1 MSEPSLRLSGI
12 SKRYPGVQALREVS
26 LECVAGEVHAVLGEN
41 GSGKSTLLK
50 IASGA
55 LMPDDGTIEI
65 LGNRL
70 ASADTSQAHHFGLAT
85 VYQDNS
91 LVPELTV
98 AQNIYLG
105 TMDQSLPY
113 RRLAAWAEEQLA
125 PYDLAIDS
133 SARVADLSP
142 AQRQFLE
149 VVKALVSKPEVLLLD
164 EPTASLDVNDVDTL
178 HRIVRRIVAGGTT
191 VVYVSHRLPEI
202 LSLAQR
208 VTVLRDGEG
217 QGTFETHA
225 LSEDDLIALM
235 VGRPIEAE
243 FPPKRGAE
251 ILSSETCLA
260 LQGLSGDAFSDV
272 AFEVHRGEILGL
284 AGAEGNGQREVLRA
298 IGGFEDASGVL
309 SCEGRRIPLASPQRA
324 LGAGVMMLSGD
335 RAVESIYP
343 AMSVRENITIQVLKD
358 FATASVISG
367 RKERARTREMIE
379 ELDIVTASLDQPIV
393 SLSGGNQQK
402 SMLARSF
409 LHGARMVLIDEP
421 TQGVDAAA
429 RFDIYQAVR
438 AKADSGTTFVINSSD
453 ALELAGL
460 CDRVLVFSRGRLIK
474 ELTGDEVSEQNIVS
488 SFLTSRVRR
497 TSESAAAAPTESA
510 TPAGFALTRDLGRLA
525 LARDQWWTPLGFL
538 LLLIVLVGAYAS
550 SQSDTFL
557 SPLNGRH
564 LLLATA
570 PLALV
575 AMAQLNV
582 LLVGGFDMSV
592 GSLMSVTVVAA
603 SFLIGMGVDIPVLFG
618 GTLACLGIGV
628 FVGVING
635 GMVRRLH
642 INPVITTIAMLSV
655 LQGVAL
661 HFRPVPTGLVEP
673 DFMGALRTRID
684 FLPVSFLGLIAL
696 AVLGDLWLYRTK
708 SGLRLRAVGFHEEAA
723 RRNGIRTGFVHV
735 RAYVI
740 SGGIAALAGLFLSTE
755 VGVGHPTVGAT
766 YTLTSIAAAVLG
778 GAALSGGRGSFS
790 GALLGA
796 IFFTLIVN
804 IMPFLAVNTAL
815 GVIVSGALT
824 LLAVLLYSGRLP
836 TGRVGRLLRVLASRR
851 STPTQR
857 V

>member
-1 MSEPSLRLSGI
+1 MSAPPLRLAGI
-12 SKRYPGVQALREVS
+12 SKRFPGVQALSDVT
-26 LECVAGEVHAVLGEN
+26 LECAAGEVHAVLGEN

-55 LMPDDGTIEI
+55 HRADAGTIEI
-65 LGNRL
+65 LGNPL
-70 ASADTSQAHHFGLAT
+70 TAADPAQAQRFGLAT

-98 AQNIYLG
+98 SQNLCLG
-105 TMDQSLPY
+105 AVGERLPY
-113 RRLAAWAEEQLA
+113 GRIGAWAKAQLES
-125 PYDLAIDS
+125 YDLAID
-133 SARVADLSP
+133 AEALVADLSP

-149 VVKALVSKPEVLLLD
+149 VVKALVSKPKVLLLD
-164 EPTASLDVNDVDTL
+164 EPTASLDVNDVATL
-178 HRIVRRIVAGGTT
+178 HRIVRGIAAEGTT

-225 LSEDDLIALM
+225 LSEHDLIALM

-243 FPPKRGAE
+243 FPPRKGADALHGPVCLE
-251 ILSSETCLA
+251 ARQLSS
-260 LQGLSGDAFSDV
+260 GAFDDV
-272 AFEVHRGEILGL
+272 SFEVHRGEILGL

-298 IGGFEDASGVL
+298 LGGFEEADGTL
-309 SCEGRRIPLASPQRA
+309 TCEGRRIPLNAPGRS
-324 LGAGVMMLSGD
+324 LGAGVMMLSSD
-335 RAVESIYP
+335 RAVESTFP
-343 AMSVRENITIQVLKD
+343 TMSVRENVTIQALAT
-358 FATASVISG
+358 FATAGIVSG
-367 RKERARTREMIE
+367 RKERARTREMAE
-379 ELDIVTASLDQPIV
+379 ELDIVAASIDQPIG

-402 SMLARSF
+402 SVLARSF
-409 LHGARMVLIDEP
+409 LQGAKVVLIDEP

-429 RFDIYQAVR
+429 RFDIYQSVR
-438 AKADSGTTFVINSSD
+438 AKADGGTAFVVKSSD

-474 ELTGDEVSEQNIVS
+474 ELVGDEVSEENIVS
-488 SFLTSRVRR
+488 SFLTSRVGRAAR
-497 TSESAAAAPTESA
+497 GESAP
-510 TPAGFALTRDLGRLA
+510 D
-525 LARDQWWTPLGFL
+525 ARDAEPAPAWDLWRVAFARNRWWTPLGFL
-538 LLLIVLVGAYAS
+538 LLLILVVGAYTS
-550 SQSDTFL
+550 SQSDSFL

-592 GSLMSVTVVAA
+592 GSLMSMTVVAA
-603 SFLIGMGVDIPVLFG
+603 SFLLGMGADAPVLLG
-618 GTLACLGIGV
+618 GTLACLAIGLA
-628 FVGVING
+628 VGVVNG
-635 GMVRRLH
+635 AMVRRLR

-673 DFMGALRTRID
+673 GFMAMLRTRIE
-684 FLPVSFLGLIAL
+684 FLPVSFLALIAL
-696 AVLGDLWLYRTK
+696 AALGDYWLYRTK
-708 SGLRLRAVGFHEEAA
+708 SGLKLRAVGFHEEAA
-723 RRNGIRTGFVHV
+723 RRNGVKTGFVHF
-735 RAYVI
+735 RAYVL

-778 GAALSGGRGSFS
+778 GAALSGGRGSYS

-796 IFFTLIVN
+796 VFFTLIVN

-824 LLAVLLYSGRLP
+824 LLAVLLYSGALPAGRL
-836 TGRVGRLLRVLASRR
+836 TRLLRSLAERR
-851 STPTQR
+851 PTQT
-857 V
+857 

>member
-1 MSEPSLRLSGI
+1 MPDPSLSLSGI
-12 SKRYPGVQALREVS
+12 SKRFPGVQALREVS

-55 LMPDDGTIEI
+55 LAPDDGRVEI
-65 LGNRL
+65 LGRRL
-70 ASADTSQAHHFGLAT
+70 TSADTSQAHHFGLAT

-98 AQNIYLG
+98 AQNLYLG
-105 TMDQSLPY
+105 SVDEALPY
-113 RRLAAWAEEQLA
+113 RRVQAWAEQQLA

-133 SARVADLSP
+133 AARVADLTP

-149 VVKALVSKPEVLLLD
+149 VVKALVAKPRVLLLD
-164 EPTASLDVNDVDTL
+164 EPTASLDVNDVETL
-178 HRIVRRIVAGGTT
+178 HRIVRRIVAEGTT

-251 ILSSETCLA
+251 ILSTESCLTVQA
-260 LQGLSGDAFSDV
+260 LSGDGFSDV

-298 IGGFEDASGVL
+298 IGGFEDASGAL
-309 SCEGRRIPLASPQRA
+309 SCEGRRIPFAAPQRA

-343 AMSVRENITIQVLKD
+343 ALSVRENITIQVLKD
-358 FATASVISG
+358 FATAGVISG
-367 RKERARTREMIE
+367 RKERARTRVMIE
-379 ELDIVTASLDQPIV
+379 ELDIVTATLDQPIV

-409 LHGARMVLIDEP
+409 LHGAKVVLVDEP

-438 AKADSGTTFVINSSD
+438 AKADGGTTFVINSSD

-460 CDRVLVFSRGRLIK
+460 CDRVLVFSRGRLIR
-474 ELTGDEVSEQNIVS
+474 ELVGDEVSEENIVS
-488 SFLTSRVRR
+488 SFLTSRVARAR
-497 TSESAAAAPTESA
+497 EASGAAATVREA
-510 TPAGFALTRDLGRLA
+510 PAGFAFARDVGRLA

-550 SQSDTFL
+550 SQSDAFL

-592 GSLMSVTVVAA
+592 GSLMSMTVVAA
-603 SFLIGMGVDIPVLFG
+603 SFLLGMGVDIPVLFG
-618 GTLACLGIGV
+618 GTLACLGAGLA
-628 FVGVING
+628 VGVING
-635 GMVRRLH
+635 TMVRRLH

-673 DFMGALRTRID
+673 DFMSALRTRID

-696 AVLGDLWLYRTK
+696 AVIGDLWLYRTR

-723 RRNGIRTGFVHV
+723 RRNGIRTGFVHF

-824 LLAVLLYSGRLP
+824 LLAILLYSGRLP
-836 TGRVGRLLRVLASRR
+836 TGRVGQLLRALASRR

>member
-1 MSEPSLRLSGI
+1 MPEPSLRLSGI
-12 SKRYPGVQALREVS
+12 SKRFPGVQALRDVS
-26 LECVAGEVHAVLGEN
+26 LDCVAGEVHAVLGEN

-55 LMPDDGTIEI
+55 LAADDGTVEI

-70 ASADTSQAHHFGLAT
+70 ASADTSQAQRFGLAT

-98 AQNIYLG
+98 AQNLYIG
-105 TMDQSLPY
+105 TVGQTLPY
-113 RRLAAWAEEQLA
+113 RRVQAWAKEQLA
-125 PYDLAIDS
+125 PYDLAIDGA
-133 SARVADLSP
+133 ARVADLSP

-149 VVKALVSKPEVLLLD
+149 VVKALVWKPNVLLLD

-178 HRIVRRIVAGGTT
+178 HRIVRGIVAEGTT

-251 ILSSETCLA
+251 VLSSEVRLSVQA
-260 LQGLSGDAFSDV
+260 LSGDAFSDV

-298 IGGFEDASGVL
+298 IGGFEDASGAL
-309 SCEGRRIPLASPQRA
+309 SCEGRHIPLVAPQRA

-335 RAVESIYP
+335 RAIESIYP

-358 FATASVISG
+358 FAAASVISG
-367 RKERARTREMIE
+367 RRERARTREMIE

-409 LHGARMVLIDEP
+409 LHGARVVLIDEP

-460 CDRVLVFSRGRLIK
+460 CDRVLVFSRGHLIK
-474 ELTGDEVSEQNIVS
+474 ELVGDEVSEENIVS
-488 SFLTSRVRR
+488 SFLTSRVGR
-497 TSESAAAAPTESA
+497 TTETSAAAPSA
-510 TPAGFALTRDLGRLA
+510 AETPAGFALMRDVGRLA

-538 LLLIVLVGAYAS
+538 LLLIVVVGAYAS
-550 SQSDTFL
+550 SQSDAFL

-564 LLLATA
+564 MLLATA

-592 GSLMSVTVVAA
+592 GSLMSMTVVAA
-603 SFLIGMGVDIPVLFG
+603 SFLLGMGADIPVLFG
-618 GTLACLGIGV
+618 GTLACLGAGLA
-628 FVGVING
+628 VGVING
-635 GMVRRLH
+635 TMVRRLR

-673 DFMGALRTRID
+673 GFMAALRTRVD
-684 FLPVSFLGLIAL
+684 FLPVSFLGLIAI
-696 AVLGDLWLYRTK
+696 AVLGDLWLYRSK

-723 RRNGIRTGFVHV
+723 RRNGIKTGFVHF

-778 GAALSGGRGSFS
+778 GAALSGGRGSYS

-796 IFFTLIVN
+796 LFFTLIVN
-804 IMPFLAVNTAL
+804 IMPFLAINTAL

-836 TGRVGRLLRVLASRR
+836 TGRVGHLLRVLAERR
-851 STPTQR
+851 STPTPR

>member
-1 MSEPSLRLSGI
+1 MPEPSLRLSRI
-12 SKRYPGVQALREVS
+12 SKRFPGVQALRDVS

-55 LMPDDGTIEI
+55 LTTDEGTVEI

-70 ASADTSQAHHFGLAT
+70 TSADTSQAQRFGLAT

-98 AQNIYLG
+98 AQNLYLG
-105 TMDQSLPY
+105 SVGKTLPY
-113 RRLAAWAEEQLA
+113 RQVRAWADEQLA
-125 PYDLAIDS
+125 PYNLAID
-133 SARVADLSP
+133 ATVRVADLSP

-149 VVKALVSKPEVLLLD
+149 VVKALVSNPEVLLLD
-164 EPTASLDVNDVDTL
+164 EPTASLDVNDVETL
-178 HRIVRRIVAGGTT
+178 HRIVRRIVAEGTT

-202 LSLAQR
+202 LDLAQR

-251 ILSSETCLA
+251 VLSSDICFSVQA
-260 LQGLSGDAFSDV
+260 LYGDAFSDV

-298 IGGFEDASGVL
+298 IGGFEDGSGAVT
-309 SCEGRRIPLASPQRA
+309 CEGRRIPLAAPRRA

-343 AMSVRENITIQVLKD
+343 ALSVRENITIQVLKD

-367 RKERARTREMIE
+367 RRERARTRGMIE
-379 ELDIVTASLDQPIV
+379 ELDIVTASLNQSIV

-409 LHGARMVLIDEP
+409 LHGARVVLIDEP

-438 AKADSGTTFVINSSD
+438 AKADSGTTFVIKSSD

-474 ELTGDEVSEQNIVS
+474 ELVGDEVSEENIVS
-488 SFLTSRVRR
+488 SFLTSRVGR
-497 TSESAAAAPTESA
+497 TSETVSAAPTASV
-510 TPAGFALTRDLGRLA
+510 TPTGFALARDVGRLA

-550 SQSDTFL
+550 SQSDAFL

-592 GSLMSVTVVAA
+592 GSLMSMTVVAA
-603 SFLIGMGVDIPVLFG
+603 SFLLGMGVDIPVLFG
-618 GTLACLGIGV
+618 GTLACLAAGLA
-628 FVGVING
+628 VGVING
-635 GMVRRLH
+635 TMVRRLH

-673 DFMGALRTRID
+673 DFMSALRTRID
-684 FLPVSFLGLIAL
+684 FLPVSFLGLVAL
-696 AVLGDLWLYRTK
+696 AVLGDLWLHRTK

-723 RRNGIRTGFVHV
+723 RRNGIRTGFVHF

-836 TGRVGRLLRVLASRR
+836 TGRVGHLLRVLASRR
-851 STPTQR
+851 SAPTQR

>member
-1 MSEPSLRLSGI
+1 MTEPSLRLSGI
-12 SKRYPGVQALREVS
+12 SKRYPGVQALRDVS

-55 LMPDDGTIEI
+55 LTPDDGTVEI
-65 LGNRL
+65 LGSRL
-70 ASADTSQAHHFGLAT
+70 TSADTSQAHQFGLAT

-98 AQNIYLG
+98 AQNLYLG
-105 TMDQSLPY
+105 TMDEALSY
-113 RRLAAWAEEQLA
+113 RRVNTWAEAQLA
-125 PYDLAIDS
+125 PYDLALDGT
-133 SARVADLSP
+133 ARVADLSP

-164 EPTASLDVNDVDTL
+164 EPTASLDVNDVETL
-178 HRIVRRIVAGGTT
+178 HRIVRRIVAEGTT

-202 LSLAQR
+202 LDLAQR

-251 ILSSETCLA
+251 ILSSESCLSVHE
-260 LQGLSGDAFSDV
+260 LSGDAFSDV
-272 AFEVHRGEILGL
+272 SFQVHRGEILGL

-298 IGGFEDASGVL
+298 IGGFEDASGSL
-309 SCEGRRIPLASPQRA
+309 ACGGRRVPLAAPQRS

-343 AMSVRENITIQVLKD
+343 ALGVRENITIQVLKD
-358 FATASVISG
+358 FATASVVSG
-367 RKERARTREMIE
+367 RRERARTREMIE
-379 ELDIVTASLDQPIV
+379 ELDIVTATLDQPIV

-409 LHGARMVLIDEP
+409 LHGAKVVLIDEP

-429 RFDIYQAVR
+429 RFDIYQAIR
-438 AKADSGTTFVINSSD
+438 AKTDGGTTFVINSSD

-460 CDRVLVFSRGRLIK
+460 CDRVLVFSRGRLIR
-474 ELTGDEVSEQNIVS
+474 ELVGDEVSEENIVS
-488 SFLTSRVRR
+488 SFLTSRVGR
-497 TSESAAAAPTESA
+497 TSETVSTAPTASA
-510 TPAGFALTRDLGRLA
+510 TPTGFALARDVGRLA

-550 SQSDTFL
+550 SQSDAFL

-592 GSLMSVTVVAA
+592 GSLMSMTVVAA

-618 GTLACLGIGV
+618 GTLACLAAGLA
-628 FVGVING
+628 VGVING
-635 GMVRRLH
+635 TMVRRLH

-673 DFMGALRTRID
+673 AFMAALRTRID
-684 FLPVSFLGLIAL
+684 FLPVSFLGLFAL
-696 AVLGDLWLYRTK
+696 AVLGDLWLYRTR

-723 RRNGIRTGFVHV
+723 RRNGIKTGFVHF

-755 VGVGHPTVGAT
+755 VGVGHPTVGTT

-778 GAALSGGRGSFS
+778 GAALSGGRGSYS

-836 TGRVGRLLRVLASRR
+836 TGRASHFLRVLASRR
-851 STPTQR
+851 STPT
-857 V
+857 

>member
-1 MSEPSLRLSGI
+1 
-12 SKRYPGVQALREVS
+12 
-26 LECVAGEVHAVLGEN
+26 
-41 GSGKSTLLK
+41 
-50 IASGA
+50 
-55 LMPDDGTIEI
+55 
-65 LGNRL
+65 
-70 ASADTSQAHHFGLAT
+70 
-85 VYQDNS
+85 
-91 LVPELTV
+91 
-98 AQNIYLG
+98 
-105 TMDQSLPY
+105 
-113 RRLAAWAEEQLA
+113 
-125 PYDLAIDS
+125 
-133 SARVADLSP
+133 
-142 AQRQFLE
+142 
-149 VVKALVSKPEVLLLD
+149 
-164 EPTASLDVNDVDTL
+164 
-178 HRIVRRIVAGGTT
+178 
-191 VVYVSHRLPEI
+191 
-202 LSLAQR
+202 
-208 VTVLRDGEG
+208 
-217 QGTFETHA
+217 
-225 LSEDDLIALM
+225 
-235 VGRPIEAE
+235 
-243 FPPKRGAE
+243 
-251 ILSSETCLA
+251 
-260 LQGLSGDAFSDV
+260 
-272 AFEVHRGEILGL
+272 
-284 AGAEGNGQREVLRA
+284 
-298 IGGFEDASGVL
+298 
-309 SCEGRRIPLASPQRA
+309 
-324 LGAGVMMLSGD
+324 MMLSGD

-343 AMSVRENITIQVLKD
+343 ALSVRENITIQVLKD
-358 FATASVISG
+358 FATASVVSG
-367 RKERARTREMIE
+367 RRERARTREMIE
-379 ELDIVTASLDQPIV
+379 ELDIVTATLDQPIV

-409 LHGARMVLIDEP
+409 LHGAKVVLIDEP

-460 CDRVLVFSRGRLIK
+460 CDRVLVFSRGRLIR
-474 ELTGDEVSEQNIVS
+474 ELVGDEVSEENIVS
-488 SFLTSRVRR
+488 SFLTSRVARAR
-497 TSESAAAAPTESA
+497 EAAAV
-510 TPAGFALTRDLGRLA
+510 PAGFSIARDVGRLA

-550 SQSDTFL
+550 SQSDAFL

-575 AMAQLNV
+575 AMAQLNA

-592 GSLMSVTVVAA
+592 GSLMSMTVVAA

-618 GTLACLGIGV
+618 GTLACLAAGLA
-628 FVGVING
+628 VGVING
-635 GMVRRLH
+635 TMVRRLH

-673 DFMGALRTRID
+673 GFMAALRTRID
-684 FLPVSFLGLIAL
+684 FLPVSFLGLIAI
-696 AVLGDLWLYRTK
+696 AVLGDLWLYRTR

-723 RRNGIRTGFVHV
+723 RRNGIKTGFVHF

-778 GAALSGGRGSFS
+778 GAALSGGRGSYS

-836 TGRVGRLLRVLASRR
+836 TGRVGHFLRVLASRR
-851 STPTQR
+851 STPT
-857 V
+857 

>member
-1 MSEPSLRLSGI
+1 MPEPSLRLSRI
-12 SKRYPGVQALREVS
+12 SKRFPGVQALREVS
-26 LECVAGEVHAVLGEN
+26 LDCVGGEVHAVLGEN

-55 LMPDDGTIEI
+55 LAPDDGTVEI

-70 ASADTSQAHHFGLAT
+70 TAADTSLAQRFGLAT

-91 LVPELTV
+91 LVPELSV
-98 AQNIYLG
+98 AQNLCLG
-105 TMDQSLPY
+105 TAGQALPY
-113 RRLAAWAEEQLA
+113 RRVAAWAEEQLA
-125 PYDLAIDS
+125 PYDLAIDAAALV
-133 SARVADLSP
+133 SALSP

-149 VVKALVSKPEVLLLD
+149 VVKALVSKPQVLLLD
-164 EPTASLDVNDVDTL
+164 EPTASLDVNDVTTL
-178 HRIVRRIVAGGTT
+178 HRIVRTIAATGTT

-217 QGTFETHA
+217 QGTFDTHA
-225 LSEDDLIALM
+225 LSEGDLIALM

-243 FPPKRGAE
+243 FPPRRGAE
-251 ILSSETCLA
+251 VLAREVCLSVQA
-260 LQGLSGDAFSDV
+260 LSGHAFSDV
-272 AFEVHRGEILGL
+272 SFEVHRGEILGL

-298 IGGFEDASGVL
+298 IGGFEDSSGAL
-309 SCEGRRIPLASPQRA
+309 ACDGRRIPPAAPQRA

-335 RAVESIYP
+335 RAIESIYP
-343 AMSVRENITIQVLKD
+343 VMSVRENITIQVLKD
-358 FATASVISG
+358 FATAGAISG
-367 RKERARTREMIE
+367 RRERARTRGMIE
-379 ELDIVTASLDQPIV
+379 ELDIVTASLEQSIV

-409 LHGARMVLIDEP
+409 LHGARVVLIDEP

-429 RFDIYQAVR
+429 RFDIYQALRV
-438 AKADSGTTFVINSSD
+438 KADRGTTFVINSSD

-474 ELTGDEVSEQNIVS
+474 EVVGDEVSEENIVS
-488 SFLTSRVRR
+488 SFLTSRVGRA
-497 TSESAAAAPTESA
+497 TGATAAPRAS
-510 TPAGFALTRDLGRLA
+510 PSRSLAGDVLRLA
-525 LARDQWWTPLGFL
+525 LARNQWWTPLGFL
-538 LLLIVLVGAYAS
+538 LLLIVVVGAYAS
-550 SQSDTFL
+550 SQSDAFL

-592 GSLMSVTVVAA
+592 GSLMSMTVVAA
-603 SFLIGMGVDIPVLFG
+603 SFLLGMGVDIPVLFG
-618 GTLACLGIGV
+618 GTLACLGAGV
-628 FVGVING
+628 AVGIING
-635 GMVRRLH
+635 TMVRRLH

-673 DFMGALRTRID
+673 GFMAALRTRVD

-696 AVLGDLWLYRTK
+696 AVLGDLWLYRTR

-735 RAYVI
+735 RAYML
-740 SGGIAALAGLFLSTE
+740 SGAIAALAGLFLSTE

-778 GAALSGGRGSFS
+778 GAALSGGRGSYS

-796 IFFTLIVN
+796 VFFTLIVN

-836 TGRVGRLLRVLASRR
+836 IGRAGQLLRVLAERR
-851 STPTQR
+851 STPTRR

>member
-1 MSEPSLRLSGI
+1 MTEPSLRLSGI
-12 SKRYPGVQALREVS
+12 SKRYPGVQALRDVS

-55 LMPDDGTIEI
+55 LTPDDGMVEI
-65 LGNRL
+65 LGSRL
-70 ASADTSQAHHFGLAT
+70 TSADTSQAHQFGLAT

-98 AQNIYLG
+98 AQNLYLG
-105 TMDQSLPY
+105 TMDEALSY
-113 RRLAAWAEEQLA
+113 RRVSAWAEAQLA
-125 PYDLAIDS
+125 PYDLALDGA
-133 SARVADLSP
+133 ARVADLSP

-164 EPTASLDVNDVDTL
+164 EPTASLDVNDVETL
-178 HRIVRRIVAGGTT
+178 HRIVRGIVAEGTT

-202 LSLAQR
+202 LDLAQR

-251 ILSSETCLA
+251 ILSSESCLSVQA
-260 LQGLSGDAFSDV
+260 LSGDAFGDV
-272 AFEVHRGEILGL
+272 SFQVHRGEILGL

-298 IGGFEDASGVL
+298 IGGFEDASGAL
-309 SCEGRRIPLASPQRA
+309 TCEGRRIPLAAPQRS

-343 AMSVRENITIQVLKD
+343 ALSVRENITIQVLKD
-358 FATASVISG
+358 FATASVVSG
-367 RKERARTREMIE
+367 RRERTRTREMIE
-379 ELDIVTASLDQPIV
+379 ELDIVTASLDQSIV

-409 LHGARMVLIDEP
+409 LHGAKVVLIDEP

-460 CDRVLVFSRGRLIK
+460 CDRVLVFSRGRLIR
-474 ELTGDEVSEQNIVS
+474 ELVGDEVSEENIVS
-488 SFLTSRVRR
+488 SFLTSRVAR
-497 TSESAAAAPTESA
+497 TTETAVPPSAST
-510 TPAGFALTRDLGRLA
+510 TPAGFSIARDVGRLA

-550 SQSDTFL
+550 SQSDAFL

-564 LLLATA
+564 LMLATA

-575 AMAQLNV
+575 AMAQLNA

-592 GSLMSVTVVAA
+592 GSLMSMTVVAA

-618 GTLACLGIGV
+618 GTLACLAAGLA
-628 FVGVING
+628 VGVING
-635 GMVRRLH
+635 TMVRRLH

-661 HFRPVPTGLVEP
+661 HFRPVPTG
-673 DFMGALRTRID
+673 R
-684 FLPVSFLGLIAL
+684 
-696 AVLGDLWLYRTK
+696 
-708 SGLRLRAVGFHEEAA
+708 
-723 RRNGIRTGFVHV
+723 
-735 RAYVI
+735 
-740 SGGIAALAGLFLSTE
+740 
-755 VGVGHPTVGAT
+755 VGH
-766 YTLTSIAAAVLG
+766 
-778 GAALSGGRGSFS
+778 
-790 GALLGA
+790 
-796 IFFTLIVN
+796 
-804 IMPFLAVNTAL
+804 
-815 GVIVSGALT
+815 
-824 LLAVLLYSGRLP
+824 
-836 TGRVGRLLRVLASRR
+836 LLRVLAERR
-851 STPTQR
+851 STPT
-857 V
+857 

>member
-1 MSEPSLRLSGI
+1 MPEPSLHLSGI
-12 SKRYPGVQALREVS
+12 SKRYPGVQALRDVN
-26 LECVAGEVHAVLGEN
+26 LDCVAGEVHAVLGEN

-55 LMPDDGTIEI
+55 LAADEGTVEI

-91 LVPELTV
+91 LVAELTV
-98 AQNIYLG
+98 AQNLYLG
-105 TMDQSLPY
+105 TMAEALPY
-113 RRLAAWAEEQLA
+113 RRLETWAEEQLA
-125 PYDLAIDS
+125 PYDLAIGA
-133 SARVADLSP
+133 SARVATLSP

-149 VVKALVSKPEVLLLD
+149 VVKALVSKPKVLLLD

-178 HRIVRRIVAGGTT
+178 HRIVRGIVAEGTT

-217 QGTFETHA
+217 QGTFDTHA

-243 FPPKRGAE
+243 FPSKRE
-251 ILSSETCLA
+251 ILSTEVCLTA
-260 LQGLSGDAFSDV
+260 QALSGNAFSDV
-272 AFEVHRGEILGL
+272 SFEVHRGEILGL

-298 IGGFEDASGVL
+298 VGGFEDAAGTL
-309 SCEGRRIPLASPQRA
+309 ACEGRRFPLDAPQRA

-343 AMSVRENITIQVLKD
+343 ALSVRENITIQVLKD
-358 FATASVISG
+358 FATASVVSG
-367 RKERARTREMIE
+367 RKERGRTRDMIE

-409 LHGARMVLIDEP
+409 LHGAKVVLIDEP

-460 CDRVLVFSRGRLIK
+460 CDRVLVFSRGRLIR
-474 ELTGDEVSEQNIVS
+474 ELVGDEVSEENIVS
-488 SFLTSRVRR
+488 SFLTSRVGR
-497 TSESAAAAPTESA
+497 TTETAAAPSTSA
-510 TPAGFALTRDLGRLA
+510 TPAGFSLARDVGRLA
-525 LARDQWWTPLGFL
+525 LARNQWWTPLGFL

-550 SQSDTFL
+550 SQSDAFL

-575 AMAQLNV
+575 AMAQLNA

-592 GSLMSVTVVAA
+592 GSLMSMTVVAA

-618 GTLACLGIGV
+618 GTLACLGAGLA
-628 FVGVING
+628 VGVING
-635 GMVRRLH
+635 TMVRRLH

-673 DFMGALRTRID
+673 VFMSALRTRID

-696 AVLGDLWLYRTK
+696 AVIGDLWLYRTK

-723 RRNGIRTGFVHV
+723 RRNGIKTGFVHF

-755 VGVGHPTVGAT
+755 VGVGHPTVGTT

-778 GAALSGGRGSFS
+778 GAALSGGRGSYS

-836 TGRVGRLLRVLASRR
+836 TGRVGHLLRILASRR
-851 STPTQR
+851 ATPT
-857 V
+857 

>member
-1 MSEPSLRLSGI
+1 MPDPSLRLSGI
-12 SKRYPGVQALREVS
+12 SRRFPGVQALSEVS

-55 LMPDDGTIEI
+55 LAPDEGTVEI
-65 LGNRL
+65 LGSRL
-70 ASADTSQAHHFGLAT
+70 TSADTSQAHHFGLAT

-98 AQNIYLG
+98 AQNLYLG
-105 TMDQSLPY
+105 TMGEALPY
-113 RRLAAWAEEQLA
+113 RRLEAWAEAQLA
-125 PYDLAIDS
+125 PYDLALAGA
-133 SARVADLSP
+133 ARVADLSP

-149 VVKALVSKPEVLLLD
+149 VVKALVSKPKVLLLD
-164 EPTASLDVNDVDTL
+164 EPTASLDVNDVETL
-178 HRIVRRIVAGGTT
+178 HRIVRRIVAEGTT

-243 FPPKRGAE
+243 FPPRQGAG
-251 ILSSETCLA
+251 ILSSEVCLSA
-260 LQGLSGDAFSDV
+260 QALSGDAFSDV
-272 AFEVHRGEILGL
+272 GFEVHRGEILGL

-298 IGGFEDASGVL
+298 IGGFEDASGTL
-309 SCEGRRIPLASPQRA
+309 SCEGRRIPLAAPQRA

-343 AMSVRENITIQVLKD
+343 ALSVRENITLQVLKD

-367 RKERARTREMIE
+367 RRERARTRDMIE
-379 ELDIVTASLDQPIV
+379 ELDIVTASLNQSIV

-409 LHGARMVLIDEP
+409 LHGARVVLIDEP

-438 AKADSGTTFVINSSD
+438 AKADSGTTFVIKSSD

-460 CDRVLVFSRGRLIK
+460 CDRVLVFSRGRLIR
-474 ELTGDEVSEQNIVS
+474 ELVGDEVSEENIVS
-488 SFLTSRVRR
+488 SFLTSRVGR
-497 TSESAAAAPTESA
+497 TGETAAATAPAPAA
-510 TPAGFALTRDLGRLA
+510 TAGLSLARDVGRLA

-550 SQSDTFL
+550 SQSDAFL

-592 GSLMSVTVVAA
+592 GSLMSMTVVAA
-603 SFLIGMGVDIPVLFG
+603 SFLLGMGVDIPVLFG
-618 GTLACLGIGV
+618 GTLACLAAGLA
-628 FVGVING
+628 VGVING
-635 GMVRRLH
+635 AMVRRLH

-673 DFMGALRTRID
+673 DFMSALRTRID
-684 FLPVSFLGLIAL
+684 FLPVSFLGLVAI

-723 RRNGIRTGFVHV
+723 RRNGIRTGFVHF

-755 VGVGHPTVGAT
+755 VGVGHPTVGTT

-836 TGRVGRLLRVLASRR
+836 TGRVGHLLRVLASRR
-851 STPTQR
+851 SIPT
-857 V
+857 

>member
-1 MSEPSLRLSGI
+1 MPEPSLSLSGI
-12 SKRYPGVQALREVS
+12 SKRFPGVQALRDVS
-26 LECVAGEVHAVLGEN
+26 LDCVAGEVHAVLGEN

-55 LMPDDGTIEI
+55 LAADEGTVEI
-65 LGNRL
+65 LGSRL
-70 ASADTSQAHHFGLAT
+70 TSADTSQAHHFGLAT

-91 LVPELTV
+91 LVAELTV
-98 AQNIYLG
+98 AQNLYLG
-105 TMDQSLPY
+105 TMDEALPY
-113 RRLAAWAEEQLA
+113 RRLDTWAEEQLA
-125 PYDLAIDS
+125 PYDLAIGA
-133 SARVADLSP
+133 SARVATLSP

-149 VVKALVSKPEVLLLD
+149 VVKALVSKPTVLLLD

-178 HRIVRRIVAGGTT
+178 HRIVRGIVAEGTT

-217 QGTFETHA
+217 QGTFDTHA

-243 FPPKRGAE
+243 FPPKRE
-251 ILSSETCLA
+251 ILSTEVCLTA
-260 LQGLSGDAFSDV
+260 QALSGDAFSDV
-272 AFEVHRGEILGL
+272 SFEVHRGEILGL

-298 IGGFEDASGVL
+298 VGGFEDASGTL
-309 SCEGRRIPLASPQRA
+309 ACDGRRFPLDAPQRA

-343 AMSVRENITIQVLKD
+343 ALSVRENITIQVLKD
-358 FATASVISG
+358 FATASVVSG
-367 RKERARTREMIE
+367 RKERGRTRDMTE

-409 LHGARMVLIDEP
+409 LHGAKVVLIDEP

-438 AKADSGTTFVINSSD
+438 AKADRGTTFVINSSD

-460 CDRVLVFSRGRLIK
+460 CDRVLVFSRGRLIR
-474 ELTGDEVSEQNIVS
+474 ELVGDEVSEENIVS
-488 SFLTSRVRR
+488 SFLTSRVGR
-497 TSESAAAAPTESA
+497 TTETAAAPSASA
-510 TPAGFALTRDLGRLA
+510 TPAGFSLARDVGRLA
-525 LARDQWWTPLGFL
+525 LARNQWWTPLGFL

-550 SQSDTFL
+550 SQSDAFL

-592 GSLMSVTVVAA
+592 GSLMSMTVVAA

-618 GTLACLGIGV
+618 GTLACLGAGLA
-628 FVGVING
+628 VGVING
-635 GMVRRLH
+635 TMVRRLH

-673 DFMGALRTRID
+673 DFMSALRTRID

-696 AVLGDLWLYRTK
+696 AVIGDLWLYRTK

-723 RRNGIRTGFVHV
+723 RRNGIKTGFVHF

-755 VGVGHPTVGAT
+755 VGVGHPTVGTT

-836 TGRVGRLLRVLASRR
+836 TGRVGHLLRVLVERR
-851 STPTQR
+851 STPTRR

>member
-1 MSEPSLRLSGI
+1 MPDPSLRLSGI
-12 SKRYPGVQALREVS
+12 SKRFPGVQALRDVS

-55 LMPDDGTIEI
+55 LTADDGTVEI

-70 ASADTSQAHHFGLAT
+70 TSADTSQAHHFGLAT

-91 LVPELTV
+91 LVPELSV
-98 AQNIYLG
+98 AQNLYLG
-105 TMDQSLPY
+105 TMGEALAY
-113 RRLAAWAEEQLA
+113 RRLEAWAEEQLA
-125 PYDLAIDS
+125 PYDLALDGA
-133 SARVADLSP
+133 ARVADLSP

-149 VVKALVSKPEVLLLD
+149 VVKALVSKPKVLLLD
-164 EPTASLDVNDVDTL
+164 EPTASLDVNDVETL
-178 HRIVRRIVAGGTT
+178 HRIVRSIVAEGTT

-202 LSLAQR
+202 LDLAQR

-251 ILSSETCLA
+251 VLSSDVCLSVRA
-260 LQGLSGDAFSDV
+260 LYGDAFSDV

-298 IGGFEDASGVL
+298 IGGFEDGSGAL
-309 SCEGRRIPLASPQRA
+309 TCEGRRIPLAAPQRA

-343 AMSVRENITIQVLKD
+343 ALSVRENITIQVLKD

-367 RKERARTREMIE
+367 RKERARTRGMIE
-379 ELDIVTASLDQPIV
+379 ELDIVTASLNQSIV

-409 LHGARMVLIDEP
+409 LHGARVVLIDEP

-438 AKADSGTTFVINSSD
+438 AKADSGTTFVIKSSD

-474 ELTGDEVSEQNIVS
+474 ELVGDEVSEENIVS
-488 SFLTSRVRR
+488 SFLTSRVGR
-497 TSESAAAAPTESA
+497 TSETAAATAPAPAGS
-510 TPAGFALTRDLGRLA
+510 AGFALARDVGRLA

-550 SQSDTFL
+550 SQSDAFL

-592 GSLMSVTVVAA
+592 GSLMSMTVVAA
-603 SFLIGMGVDIPVLFG
+603 SFLLGMGVDIPVLFG
-618 GTLACLGIGV
+618 GTLACLAAGLA
-628 FVGVING
+628 VGVING
-635 GMVRRLH
+635 TMVRRLH

-673 DFMGALRTRID
+673 DFMSALRTRID
-684 FLPVSFLGLIAL
+684 FLPVSFLGLIAI

-723 RRNGIRTGFVHV
+723 RRNGIKTGFVHF

-836 TGRVGRLLRVLASRR
+836 TGRVGHLLRVLASRR
-851 STPTQR
+851 SAPTQR

>member
-1 MSEPSLRLSGI
+1 MTDPSLRLSGI
-12 SKRYPGVQALREVS
+12 SKRFPGVQALSDVS
-26 LECVAGEVHAVLGEN
+26 LDCVAGEVHAVLGEN

-55 LMPDDGTIEI
+55 LTADDGAVEI

-70 ASADTSQAHHFGLAT
+70 ASADTSQAHRFGLAT

-91 LVPELTV
+91 LVPELSV
-98 AQNIYLG
+98 AQNLYLG
-105 TMDQSLPY
+105 TMDEALPY
-113 RRLAAWAEEQLA
+113 RRLEAWAEQQLT
-125 PYDLAIDS
+125 PYDLAIDV
-133 SARVADLSP
+133 SARVAALSP

-149 VVKALVSKPEVLLLD
+149 VVKALVSKPRVLLLD
-164 EPTASLDVNDVDTL
+164 EPTASLDVNDVETL
-178 HRIVRRIVAGGTT
+178 HRIVRSIVAEGTT

-202 LSLAQR
+202 LDLAQR

-235 VGRPIEAE
+235 VGRPIDAE

-251 ILSSETCLA
+251 ILTSEICLSVEK
-260 LQGLSGDAFSDV
+260 LSGGAFSDV
-272 AFEVHRGEILGL
+272 AFGVRRGEILGL

-298 IGGFEDASGVL
+298 IGGFEDASGTL
-309 SCEGRRIPLASPQRA
+309 SCEGRRIPFAAPQRA

-379 ELDIVTASLDQPIV
+379 ELDIVTATLDQPVV

-409 LHGARMVLIDEP
+409 LHGASVVLIDEP

-429 RFDIYQAVR
+429 RFDIYQAIR
-438 AKADSGTTFVINSSD
+438 AKADSGTTFVIKSSD

-474 ELTGDEVSEQNIVS
+474 ELMGDEVSEENIVS
-488 SFLTSRVRR
+488 SFLTSRVGR
-497 TSESAAAAPTESA
+497 TTAAAAPPPFETSA
-510 TPAGFALTRDLGRLA
+510 GLSLARDVGRFA

-550 SQSDTFL
+550 SQSDAFL

-592 GSLMSVTVVAA
+592 GSLMSLTVVAA
-603 SFLIGMGVDIPVLFG
+603 SFLLGMGVDIPVLFG
-618 GTLACLGIGV
+618 GTLACLGAGLA
-628 FVGVING
+628 VGVING
-635 GMVRRLH
+635 TMVRRLH

-673 DFMGALRTRID
+673 DFMSALRTRID

-696 AVLGDLWLYRTK
+696 AVLGDLWLYRTR

-723 RRNGIRTGFVHV
+723 RRNGIRTGFVHF

-790 GALLGA
+790 GAMLGA

-836 TGRVGRLLRVLASRR
+836 MGRVGHFLRALASRR

>member
-1 MSEPSLRLSGI
+1 MTDPSLRLTGI
-12 SKRYPGVQALREVS
+12 SKRFPGVQALRDVS

-55 LMPDDGTIEI
+55 LTADDGTVEI

-70 ASADTSQAHHFGLAT
+70 TSADTSQAHHFGLAT

-98 AQNIYLG
+98 AQNLYLG
-105 TMDQSLPY
+105 TMGEALAY
-113 RRLAAWAEEQLA
+113 RRLETWAEEQLA
-125 PYDLAIDS
+125 PYDLAIDA
-133 SARVADLSP
+133 SARVATLSP

-149 VVKALVSKPEVLLLD
+149 VVKALVSKPKVLLLD
-164 EPTASLDVNDVDTL
+164 EPTASLDVNDVETL
-178 HRIVRRIVAGGTT
+178 HRIVRRIVAEGTT

-202 LSLAQR
+202 LDLAQR

-217 QGTFETHA
+217 QGTFETQA

-251 ILSSETCLA
+251 VLSSDICLSVQA
-260 LQGLSGDAFSDV
+260 LYGDAFSNV

-298 IGGFEDASGVL
+298 IGGFEDGSGAL
-309 SCEGRRIPLASPQRA
+309 SCEGRRIPLAAPQRA

-343 AMSVRENITIQVLKD
+343 ALSVRENITIQVLKD

-367 RKERARTREMIE
+367 RKERTRTRGMIE
-379 ELDIVTASLDQPIV
+379 ELDIVTASLNQSIV

-409 LHGARMVLIDEP
+409 LHGARVVLIDEP

-438 AKADSGTTFVINSSD
+438 AKADSGTTFVIKSSD

-474 ELTGDEVSEQNIVS
+474 ELVGDEVSEENIVS
-488 SFLTSRVRR
+488 SFLTSRVAR
-497 TSESAAAAPTESA
+497 TREATAAPTASA
-510 TPAGFALTRDLGRLA
+510 VPAGFSLARDMGRLA
-525 LARDQWWTPLGFL
+525 LARDQWWTPHGFL
-538 LLLIVLVGAYAS
+538 MLLIVLVGAYAS
-550 SQSDTFL
+550 SQSDAFL

-592 GSLMSVTVVAA
+592 GSLMSMTVVAA

-618 GTLACLGIGV
+618 GTLACLAAGLA
-628 FVGVING
+628 VGVING
-635 GMVRRLH
+635 TMVRRLH

-673 DFMGALRTRID
+673 DFMSALRTRID
-684 FLPVSFLGLIAL
+684 FLPVSFLGLIAI

-723 RRNGIRTGFVHV
+723 RRNGIKTGFVHF

-836 TGRVGRLLRVLASRR
+836 TGRVGHLLRVLASRR